1 MGLFG
6 VYMIHTI
13 HAVHAQGLDKKLN
26 TWLHHNN
33 LLWWEQES

>member
-6 VYMIHTI
+6 VYNVI

-26 TWLHHNN
+26 TWLHHNS